1 MLRRGIQRSCRVST
15 QLPVYS
21 RATSQLN
28 RTFSAP
34 GAGLMDDIV
43 EQRAR
48 AAKRELAIL
57 AEAFHKNEFN
67 QTESFQKEAEVLE
80 TLADLIKRYDTDDS
94 GLLDRDEI
102 MAALQDLE
110 LPVGEV
116 ELDSIFTNLTGDS
129 AGAVKL
135 TEWLDNLP
143 RGTRIK
149 ICEKMTNDETAHRRV
164 QFTVPGTSAKIMYT
178 HTDEAPALATYS
190 FLPII
195 RAYSGSSNISFENPD
210 ISVAGRILAAFPDYI
225 RPEQFIR
232 DELSLLGELA
242 KTPVANI
249 IKLPNI
255 SAALPQLTGAI
266 AELQSQGFA
275 VPDYPMEPKTAAEK
289 QIQARYAK
297 VIGSAV
303 NPVLREGNSDRRVA
317 GPVKEYAQKNP
328 HKLGPW
334 SSDSKTHV
342 AHMTEGDFFG
352 SEKSVIIGD
361 ATSVRIVL
369 VTGADKTQVL
379 KNEVK
384 LQSGEVL
391 DATRMSVKKLREY
404 LADQVA
410 DAKEKDVLLSLHLKA
425 TMMKVSDPIIFGHAV
440 TTFYKEVFEKHAE
453 VFDSVGVN
461 PNNGIS
467 DVYAKIG
474 VLPEPKQKEIEADIM
489 EVYNNRPRI
498 AMVDSDKGIT
508 NLHAPNDVII
518 DASVPP
524 VIRDS
529 GMMWNWSN
537 ELEDTKMLIPDR
549 SYAPM
554 YQAIVE
560 DCQKNGKL
568 DVATMGNVPNV
579 GLMAQKAQEYGSHD
593 KTFEIPETGVVR
605 VVDNNTNLCIFEH
618 SVEKGDIWRACQTKD
633 SPIQDWINLAVS
645 RARATGDPAVF
656 WLDADRAHDSNLLKK
671 IDMYL
676 PSAMEGSEGVEVKIM
691 KPADAMKFTLER
703 CRKGLNTISC
713 TGNVLRDYLTDLFP
727 IIELGTSAK
736 MLSIV
741 PLLAG
746 GGLFETGAGGS
757 APKHVQQLV
766 KENHLRWD
774 SLGEF
779 LALAVSIEDLAIKT
793 NNERAKILADCLNEG
808 VSELLNQNKSPKRKC
823 GQLDNRGS
831 HFYVA
836 LFWAEALAKRP
847 EFADEFSQL
856 AKDLRANEE
865 TIVNE
870 LNAVQGKPV
879 DLGGYFHPDPIKC
892 ANVMRPSSLF
902 NNLIDSFGAKGMS
915 K

>member
-1 MLRRGIQRSCRVST
+1 MRQ
-15 QLPVYS
+15 
-21 RATSQLN
+21 
-28 RTFSAP
+28 FSAP

-57 AEAFHKNEFN
+57 AEAFHK
-67 QTESFQKEAEVLE
+67 
-80 TLADLIKRYDTDDS
+80 YDSDQS
-94 GLLDRDEI
+94 GVLDRDEI
-102 MAALQDLE
+102 MHALEDLE

-116 ELDSIFTNLTGDS
+116 ELDTIFQNLTGDKGDS
-129 AGAVKL
+129 AGSVKL

-164 QFTVPGTSAKIMYT
+164 QFTVPGASAKIMYT

-195 RAYSGSSNISFENPD
+195 RNYCASSGIQFENPD

-225 RPEQFIR
+225 RPEQYIR
-232 DELSLLGELA
+232 DELGLLGELA
-242 KTPVANI
+242 KSPVANI

-266 AELQSQGFA
+266 EELQAQGFA
-275 VPDYPMEPKTAAEK
+275 VPDYPMEPKTAIEK
-289 QIQARYAK
+289 QIQQRYAK
-297 VIGSAV
+297 VLGSAV

-317 GPVKEYAQKNP
+317 GPVKEFAQKNP
-328 HKLGPW
+328 HRLGAWDPA
-334 SSDSKTHV
+334 SKTHV
-342 AHMTEGDFFG
+342 AHMSEGDFFG
-352 SEKSVIIGD
+352 SEKSVIIED

-369 VTGADKTQVL
+369 VTGADKVQVL

-384 LQSGEVL
+384 LQTGEVL
-391 DATRMSVKKLREY
+391 DATRMSAKKLREY
-404 LADQVA
+404 LDAEINK
-410 DAKEKDVLLSLHLKA
+410 AKEEDILLSLHLKA

-440 TTFYKEVFEKHAE
+440 TIFYKDIFEKHGE
-453 VFDSVGVN
+453 TLDSIGVN
-461 PNNGIS
+461 PNNGIQ
-467 DVYAKIG
+467 DVYNKISM
-474 VLPEPKQKEIEADIM
+474 LPQNKRDEIEADIM
-489 EVYNNRPRI
+489 EVYKNRPRI

-529 GMMWNWSN
+529 GKMWNWGN
-537 ELEDTKMLIPDR
+537 ELEDTKLLIPDR

-593 KTFEIPETGVVR
+593 KTFEIPADGVVR
-605 VVDNNTNLCIFEH
+605 VVDNNTNLCVFEH
-618 SVEKGDIWRACQTKD
+618 QVQKGDIWRACQTKD

-656 WLDADRAHDSNLLKK
+656 WLDENRAHDANLLKK

-676 PSAMEGSEGVEVKIM
+676 PSAIEGSQGVEIKIM

-793 NNERAKILADCLNEG
+793 NNAKAKVLADCLNEG

-823 GQLDNRGS
+823 GELDNRGS

-847 EFADEFSQL
+847 EFAGEFGQL

-865 TIVNE
+865 TILKE
-870 LNAVQGKPV
+870 LNGVQGTPV

-892 ANVMRPSSLF
+892 ANVMRPSPLF
-902 NNLIDSFGAKGMS
+902 NDLIDSMDANAE
-915 K
+915 